1 MWKQEVKYSLCAAT
15 FDFFLI
21 SLGHWFDSGD
31 SLAAKIGTIQL
42 ISITRNAGGI
52 QMFKE
57 EKKKDE
63 RPSKKSKSPNTQSK
77 SPWEIRIQRCY
88 WRRHDNVAPSRLKLD
103 VIGLLHLW
111 SLKKGLCWVEQG
123 TVNQFL
129 YIFKDL

>member
-21 SLGHWFDSGD
+21 SRGHWFDSGD
-31 SLAAKIGTIQL
+31 SIAVKIGTIQL
-42 ISITRNAGGI
+42 ISITRNTGGI
-52 QMFKE
+52 QIFKE

-77 SPWEIRIQRCY
+77 SPWGIAIQRCY

-111 SLKKGLCWVEQG
+111 SLKKGLSWVEQG